1 MNSNFSD
8 KVEELEDNIDTINMK
23 LNELKNIQR
32 NHDNLI
38 KRLNYNFRYDL
49 LRVKNHNRIILMK
62 RKNNNCDYIAFM
74 YFIIIASA
82 YLFILIGGEYIFCF
96 LRYI

>member
-32 NHDNLI
+32 NHDNVI
-38 KRLNYNFRYDL
+38 KIYAYGYAGPVNPISKNSKYMGKYFLNVTTGD
-49 LRVKNHNRIILMK
+49 
-62 RKNNNCDYIAFM
+62 
-74 YFIIIASA
+74 
-82 YLFILIGGEYIFCF
+82 LFIM
-96 LRYI
+96 